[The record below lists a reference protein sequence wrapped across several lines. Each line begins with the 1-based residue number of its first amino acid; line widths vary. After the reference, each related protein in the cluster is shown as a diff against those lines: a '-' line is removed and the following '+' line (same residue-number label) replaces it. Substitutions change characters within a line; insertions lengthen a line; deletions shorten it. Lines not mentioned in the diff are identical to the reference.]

1 MILMNIIYLTLQ
13 GRMGDFLRLTFVCYI
28 IMQESVVAA
37 TYSTYVYMASRYFDQ
52 RGPILITGIHSS
64 SM

>member
-1 MILMNIIYLTLQ
+1 
-13 GRMGDFLRLTFVCYI
+13 MGDFLRLTFVCYI